1 MSQNFFLYSAK
12 VEPTARW
19 REAFPDGAAM
29 DLDSLVAGAR
39 PADAIWLATAHPQ
52 WQDLLAKLTRS
63 LPGCPLVV
71 LSFAPDAGEAMLALE
86 HGARGYCHALSVP
99 TLLREIALVV
109 HHGGLWIGSELM
121 ARVVN
126 AARRKLPPPRTD
138 ACFDG
143 LSVREREVAHEIASG
158 LSNKEIAAKLGIT
171 ERTVKAHLGAIFEKL
186 GVRDRLQL
194 VLRLRVPADAP
205 FPESQ

>member
-12 VEPTARW
+12 VEPAARW
-19 REAFPDGAAM
+19 REAFPDGALAE
-29 DLDSLVAGAR
+29 LDSLVATAR
-39 PADAIWLATAHPQ
+39 PGDAIWLATAHLR
-52 WQDLLAKLTRS
+52 WQELVAKLARS
-63 LPGCPLVV
+63 LPECPLVV
-71 LSFAPDAGEAMLALE
+71 LSFAPDAAEAMLALE

-99 TLLREIALVV
+99 TLLREVALVV

-121 ARVVN
+121 ARVVD
-126 AARRKLPPPRTD
+126 AARRKLPPSRAD
-138 ACFDG
+138 VCLDG
-143 LSVREREVAHEIASG
+143 LSAREREVAHEVAAG

-194 VLRLRVPADAP
+194 VLRLRVPADLP

>member
-12 VEPTARW
+12 VEPAARW
-19 REAFPDGAAM
+19 REAFPDGAEVG
-29 DLDSLVAGAR
+29 LDSLVAAAR
-39 PADAIWLATAHPQ
+39 PSDAVWLPTAHSG
-52 WQDLLAKLTRS
+52 WQDLVAKLTRS
-63 LPGCPLVV
+63 LPQCPLVV
-71 LSFAPDAGEAMLALE
+71 LSFAPDAAEAMLALE

-99 TLLREIALVV
+99 TLLREVALVV

-121 ARVVN
+121 ARVVD
-126 AARRKLPPPRTD
+126 AARRKLPPPRAD
-138 ACFDG
+138 ACLDG
-143 LSVREREVAHEIASG
+143 LSAREREVAHEVAGG

-194 VLRLRVPADAP
+194 VLRLRVPADVP
-205 FPESQ
+205 SPESQ

>member
-12 VEPTARW
+12 VEPAARW
-19 REAFPDGAAM
+19 REAFPHGAVAG
-29 DLDSLVAGAR
+29 LDSLVAVAR
-39 PADAIWLATAHPQ
+39 PSDAIWLATAHPH
-52 WQDLLAKLTRS
+52 WQELLGKLTRS
-63 LPGCPLVV
+63 LPECPLVV
-71 LSFAPDAGEAMLALE
+71 LSFAPDAAEAMLALE

-99 TLLREIALVV
+99 TLLREVALVV

-121 ARVVN
+121 ARVVD
-126 AARRKLPPPRTD
+126 AARRKLPPPRAD
-138 ACFDG
+138 ACLDG
-143 LSVREREVAHEIASG
+143 LSVREREVAQEVAGG

-194 VLRLRVPADAP
+194 VLRLRVPANVP